1 MAKSEKKPKVNREP
15 GRFAQLWSVYKMTAK
30 VDKSAVW
37 WSALALS
44 LGVLAGVALGVW
56 LAPTNGFLAAVYIFT
71 GSLSGLLSGLIVMSK
86 RAERAA
92 YSRIEGQPGAVGA
105 VLGSSLRRNWQAA
118 DMPVAMNPKTKE
130 AIYRAVGPAGVVLIG
145 EGARTRVQSLLE
157 DERRKINRIA
167 PGAPVHFIF
176 VSGDEGST
184 PLHRLAPTL
193 YKLKKG
199 MSRSEI
205 TAVRNRLASMGMS
218 LPIPKGIDPTKV
230 RAQRR

>member
-1 MAKSEKKPKVNREP
+1 
-15 GRFAQLWSVYKMTAK
+15 
-30 VDKSAVW
+30 
-37 WSALALS
+37 
-44 LGVLAGVALGVW
+44 
-56 LAPTNGFLAAVYIFT
+56 
-71 GSLSGLLSGLIVMSK
+71 
-86 RAERAA
+86 
-92 YSRIEGQPGAVGA
+92 VGA
-105 VLGSSLRRNWQAA
+105 VLGSTLRRNWQAA
-118 DMPVAMNPKTKE
+118 EMPVAMNPKTKE

-145 EGARTRVQSLLE
+145 EGVRTRVQSLLE

>member
-1 MAKSEKKPKVNREP
+1 MAKSEKKQKVNREP
-15 GRFAQLWSVYKMTAK
+15 GRFSQLWSVYKMTAK

-37 WSALALS
+37 LALLALAV
-44 LGVLAGVALGVW
+44 GVLAGVALGVF
-56 LAPTNGFLAAVYIFT
+56 LSPTNGFVAAIYIIT

-105 VLGSSLRRNWQAA
+105 VLSSTLRRNWQAA
-118 DMPVAMNPKTKE
+118 EMPVAMNPRTKE

-145 EGARTRVQSLLE
+145 EGTRSRVQSLLE

-167 PGAPVHFIF
+167 PGAPVHFIY

-193 YKLKKG
+193 YKFKRG
-199 MSRSEI
+199 MSRAEI
-205 TAVRNRLASMGMS
+205 TAVRNRLASMGMA
-218 LPIPKGIDPTKV
+218 LPIPKGIDPTKI